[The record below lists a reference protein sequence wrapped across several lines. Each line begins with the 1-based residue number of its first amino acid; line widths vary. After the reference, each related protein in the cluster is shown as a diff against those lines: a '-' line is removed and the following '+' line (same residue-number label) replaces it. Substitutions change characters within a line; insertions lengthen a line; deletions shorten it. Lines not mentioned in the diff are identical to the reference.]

1 MPNILFYDFDGFRNA
16 LGGRLPDQIM
26 VFLRDFVKFDNG
38 QQLVFIVFE
47 NLRAKFV
54 AVAIAHALTVDAH
67 LHFSL
72 LYGLRGPAVDSTG
85 HLSFKDLILE
95 FG

>member
-1 MPNILFYDFDGFRNA
+1 MLNILFFDFNRLRNA
-16 LGGRLPDQIM
+16 LFGRLPDQIM
-26 VFLRDFVKFDNG
+26 VLLRDFVKFDNG

-47 NLRAKFV
+47 NFRAKFV
-54 AVAIAHALTVDAH
+54 AVAIPHALTVDANF
-67 LHFSL
+67 HFSL